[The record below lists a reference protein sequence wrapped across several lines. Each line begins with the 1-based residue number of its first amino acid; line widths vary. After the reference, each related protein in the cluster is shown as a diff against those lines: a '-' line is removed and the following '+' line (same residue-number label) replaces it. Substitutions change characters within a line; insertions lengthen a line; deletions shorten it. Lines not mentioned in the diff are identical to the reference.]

1 MINIT
6 IDIEKVKKLREK
18 FDKNLSTYQKMDN
31 YYNGKTDIFSTYKT
45 SKIGLNRKVNV
56 NFIKKMVD
64 EEVSFA
70 IGNPISYVPSLTIE
84 EIIEGKNVQ
93 DSVIESN
100 LINLVMK
107 ENVNADSVLATNML
121 KFGEAYEHYY
131 WKDGK
136 FKIKEYDPTSII
148 AERDEENEVISALR
162 VFKINDTEYMDYFT
176 DTDVTRL
183 DSEYNTVEATPHFF
197 GFCPI
202 SYGTQIGGSNNTI
215 FNDIKSLQDAIEGIM
230 SDLSNE
236 IGDSRLSYL
245 ILKNMT
251 IPDELKEKFTNKETG
266 AVDLDGIMQFL
277 LQGLRDNAILNIN
290 SEDGNKNVGIEYLI
304 KNVNAD
310 MHINALNT
318 LIDLI
323 YQISQHI
330 NFNQQQ
336 SSNTSGVAL
345 QTRIIA
351 LRNKVKMQQN
361 CLTKVIKKRI
371 KAIIT
376 MMVKNYNNKDLD
388 ADKVGIVYNINVPSD
403 NAAIAD
409 IMTKLCT
416 PGYLSAEEGLAQLSF
431 ITNPKSSY
439 EKAQEE
445 FNSRIKN
452 EANAKETI
460 PGDLDED
467 I

>member
-1 MINIT
+1 MT

-18 FDKNLSTYQKMDN
+18 FDNNLIAYQKMDD
-31 YYNGKTDIFSTYKT
+31 YYNGKTDIQTTYKK

-70 IGNPISYVPSLTIE
+70 VGNPISYVPSLTTE
-84 EIIEGKNVQ
+84 EIIKGKSVQ

-100 LINLVMK
+100 LVNLIMK
-107 ENVNADSVLATNML
+107 ENVNVDAILCTNML
-121 KFGEAYEHYY
+121 KFGHAYEHYY
-131 WKDGK
+131 WKDNK
-136 FKIKEYDPTSII
+136 FKIKEYDPLSII
-148 AERDEENEVISALR
+148 AELDEEEEIITALR
-162 VFKINDTEYMDYFT
+162 VFKLDDVEYMDYFT
-176 DTDVTRL
+176 DKEVIRL
-183 DSEYNTVEATPHFF
+183 DSDFKVLESTPHYF

-202 SYGTQIGGSNNTI
+202 AYGSQIGSSNNTI
-215 FNDIKSLQDAIEGIM
+215 FNDIKTLQDQVEGIL

-245 ILKNMT
+245 ILKN
-251 IPDELKEKFTNKETG
+251 ISVPEEIKQQFTDKKTG
-266 AVDLDGIMQFL
+266 KVDMEGIMESIL
-277 LQGLRDNAILNIN
+277 KGMRDNAILNIN
-290 SEDGNKNVGIEYLI
+290 SNNEENKYADINYLI
-304 KNVNAD
+304 KNVNAE
-310 MHINALNT
+310 MHISALNM

-330 NFNQQQ
+330 NLNDKP

-345 QTRIIA
+345 QTRIIS

-376 MMVKNYNNKDLD
+376 MMIKNYDNKDLNFER
-388 ADKVGIVYNINVPSD
+388 VGIVYNMNVPSD
-403 NAAIAD
+403 DAATTD
-409 IMTKLCT
+409 IITKLV
-416 PGYLSAEEGLAQLSF
+416 PSGLLSAEEGLARLSF

-445 FNSRIKN
+445 FKIRLKG
-452 EANAKETI
+452 EQEVKESI
-460 PGDLDED
+460 VGGLDV
-467 I
+467 